1 MTAEELIKR
10 HEGLRLFPY
19 KCSAGK
25 WTVGYGHNLD
35 DNREPVPSGPITVE
49 QAEEM
54 FRRDFYAAKIACMRV
69 VPNFSTLDDVRRA
82 ALVDMAFNLG
92 EAKLASFKRF
102 LGALAMREWRQAAR
116 EMIDSRWAGQ
126 VGIRATRLVFMVLT
140 GEWL

>member
-10 HEGLRLFPY
+10 HEGLRLRPY
-19 KCSAGK
+19 RDSVGIL
-25 WTVGYGHNLD
+25 TVGYGHNLTD
-35 DNREPVPSGPITVE
+35 HYEPLPDGPITVQE
-49 QAEEM
+49 AEEI
-54 FRRDFYAAKIACMRV
+54 FQRDYRAAMMACMRI
-69 VPNFSTLDDVRRA
+69 VPNFSTLDEVRRA
-82 ALVDMAFNLG
+82 VVLDMAFNLG

-140 GEWL
+140 GEWE